1 MLSYSNYTNILSE
14 AGIAEEK
21 WVPST
26 WAELLENC
34 RIVSEYAEANNKS
47 YGGIVMNNVAGMSGA
62 FRATPFLRAAGGD
75 LLDSD
80 GKLAINSESNIE
92 AFEYLRDLAQYA
104 YEDSLTCDN
113 EDTLQYYFTN
123 KSFDYVF
130 SYCLIFNISRNNF

>member
-1 MLSYSNYTNILSE
+1 
-14 AGIAEEK
+14 
-21 WVPST
+21 
-26 WAELLENC
+26 
-34 RIVSEYAEANNKS
+34 
-47 YGGIVMNNVAGMSGA
+47 MNNVAGMSGA

-75 LLDSD
+75 ILDSD

-123 KSFDYVF
+123 KNYGAYMIEGQWSMASAPDNIKSAPLPAKTQTAREGEISIAETCF
-130 SYCLIFNISRNNF
+130 SA